1 MAFDKRKALQN
12 ALGFAQQGKWEKA
25 IAEYQAILKA
35 DPSDLTVCNNLGDLY
50 ARSGRVAE
58 AIEQYLKLG
67 QLYRADGLSVKAIA
81 VYKKIVKL
89 DPTRTEAH
97 LACADLYEEQGLS
110 GEAKLQLATAA
121 EQYAR
126 AGNTPKVIEIYQR
139 LARLDPMNIGLLTK
153 LADLMLKEG
162 MREAAAA
169 EYEQAAQAAQAAGQ
183 VAETNRLLRKAHDLL
198 PESPQANLVL
208 GEQHLRDGRYAEALE
223 AVSKVTAG
231 DATNARAWRLMG
243 EAHVGL
249 GQAQEGIAELERAVA
264 LGLDETEILYP
275 LIIALPQAGRTDEAI
290 AVCQR
295 FSADALRRGEPDEA
309 IAVCRAL
316 LGVAPHL
323 APVHAHLVTLLQE
336 HGRDEEA
343 RSAALGLAAAHET
356 SGEIET
362 AIHVLRQLVERDP
375 TDAEVRKRLEELDG
389 SPAPPVKPELEIPT
403 GAAEPA
409 AEEEPGLVWE
419 AIPVEEPPTFELPLA
434 NPLAAGDAIRLETKG
449 EFELEAHH
457 TRVYELD
464 DTGELAGIRYSSQ
477 APHGGSFDRL
487 AGTEAQRI
495 EFPAGGPSGDFSTIE
510 AAEEEGEASG
520 EVAEQLAEAE
530 VYLKYGLTEKAHERL
545 LEVVRLA
552 PDNVGARQRL
562 RALYV
567 EGARL
572 EDACGEVLAV
582 ARILEARGQREAA
595 RLEVQEGLALAP
607 DHPALR
613 EYLDRVS
620 GKGGRP
626 VAGDTGA
633 ATFADLALPEVP
645 VFEIPGSSEVP
656 EGFSLEGDLDAGLRV
671 GPGAEGKTGADEA
684 APPGFLP
691 LVMPSAEG
699 ALPDVAPPA
708 TEPFAAQSSGG
719 AAAELA
725 PLEAVPAL
733 ELPLEMEGPE
743 FGLQELSPDV
753 SPVADLM
760 SIEAEELPADL
771 RALLEQ
777 PEDEL
782 PLSVE
787 PGAVDLDQ
795 AMAEDLAEAEFYL
808 SQGMVE
814 EARAVHHR
822 MQARGPLHA
831 AVAQLGERLWSPA
844 GVEGA
849 GTAEGSASWA
859 SALAETQVLPAAQS
873 TEMPAPATDIELV
886 RGAVPVVGAAEL
898 SPGPVTEIPAAP
910 PPEAAVLPPSTD
922 GEAPLEATIPKFTV
936 LDSGNEAG
944 AGGAGGFVDLGAEL
958 EVELAAEDRA
968 ASGSTSAPLI
978 EDLLR
983 EFQKG
988 VREHLDEK
996 DFETHYNL
1004 GIAYKEMDLND
1015 EAIQEFRL
1023 AAHDP
1028 QRALTCANLLG
1039 LCYLAKGETGAAIR
1053 ELRAGF
1059 GISGHPREAYH
1070 GLRYDM
1076 GVAYEAQGE
1085 LGLALESF
1093 EALQEENPRFRD
1105 VRVRVK
1111 QLRERLQQQHAAS
1124 APASPAQAAEP
1135 PGRAKTTRQKIS
1147 FI

>member
-1 MAFDKRKALQN
+1 MAFDKRKALQS
-12 ALGFAQQGKWEKA
+12 ALTFAQQGKWEKA

-35 DPSDLTVCNNLGDLY
+35 DPGDLTVCNNLGDLY
-50 ARSGRVAE
+50 ARAGRVAE

-126 AGNTPKVIEIYQR
+126 AGNIPKVIEVYQR

-183 VAETNRLLRKAHDLL
+183 VAESNRLLKKAHDLV
-198 PESPQANLVL
+198 PESPQANLLL
-208 GEQHLRDGRYAEALE
+208 GGQHLRDGRYAEALE
-223 AVSKVTAG
+223 ALSKVTAG

-249 GQAQEGIAELERAVA
+249 GQAQEAIAALDRAVA
-264 LGLDETEILYP
+264 LGLDEAEVLYP
-275 LIIALPQAGRTDEAI
+275 LVTALPQAGRADEAI

-316 LGVAPHL
+316 LGAAPNL
-323 APVHAHLVTLLQE
+323 APVHAHLIALLQD
-336 HGRDEEA
+336 HGQDEEA
-343 RSAALGLAAAHET
+343 RSAAFALAAAHET
-356 SGEIET
+356 GGEIEA
-362 AIHVLRQLVERDP
+362 AIHVYRQLLERDP
-375 TDAEVRKRLEELDG
+375 KDLEARKRLEVLDRP
-389 SPAPPVKPELEIPT
+389 SPPPVKPEPEVLAA
-403 GAAEPA
+403 AAEPF
-409 AEEEPGLVWE
+409 AEEEPRLVWE
-419 AIPVEEPPTFELPLA
+419 AVPAEESPAFELPPA
-434 NPLAAGDAIRLETKG
+434 NPLTPGDATRLETKG
-449 EFELEAHH
+449 EFELEAHP

-495 EFPAGGPSGDFSTIE
+495 EFPSEGPSGDFSAIE
-510 AAEEEGEASG
+510 VAEEEGDASG

-530 VYLKYGLTEKAHERL
+530 VYLKYGLTEKAQERL

-552 PDNVGARQRL
+552 PDNVAARQRL
-562 RALYV
+562 TALYV

-572 EDACGEVLAV
+572 EDACREVLAV

-607 DHPALR
+607 DHPELR
-613 EYLDRVS
+613 EFLDRLS
-620 GKGGRP
+620 GKEGRP
-626 VAGDTGA
+626 AAEDTGA
-633 ATFADLALPEVP
+633 ATFADLALPEAP
-645 VFEIPGSSEVP
+645 MFEIPGSIEVP

-671 GPGAEGKTGADEA
+671 GPGVEGEAGADEA
-684 APPGFLP
+684 APPGLLP
-691 LVMPSAEG
+691 LVMPSAEV
-699 ALPDVAPPA
+699 APPDVALPA
-708 TEPFAAQSSGG
+708 MEPFAAQSSEG

-743 FGLQELSPDV
+743 SGLRELSPDV
-753 SPVADLM
+753 SPVADLV

-787 PGAVDLDQ
+787 PGEVDLDQ
-795 AMAEDLAEAEFYL
+795 AMAEDLAEAEFYH

-814 EARAVHHR
+814 EARAVQYR
-822 MQARGPLHA
+822 METRGPLHP
-831 AVAQLGERLWSPA
+831 AVAQLGERLGSPA
-844 GVEGA
+844 GVEGP
-849 GTAEGSASWA
+849 GTAEGSASRA

-873 TEMPAPATDIELV
+873 TAMPAPATDIDMP
-886 RGAVPVVGAAEL
+886 RGAVPEVGAAEL
-898 SPGPVTEIPAAP
+898 SPGSVTEIPAAS
-910 PPEAAVLPPSTD
+910 PPEAADIPPSTD

-936 LDSGNEAG
+936 LDSGNESGTG
-944 AGGAGGFVDLGAEL
+944 AFVDLGAEL

-988 VREHLDEK
+988 VREHLDER

-1004 GIAYKEMDLND
+1004 GIAYKEMDLYD

-1039 LCYLAKGETGAAIR
+1039 LCYLAKGEAGAAIR

-1093 EALQEENPRFRD
+1093 ETLQEENPRFRD

-1111 QLRERLQQQHAAS
+1111 QLRERLQQQPAAS
-1124 APASPAQAAEP
+1124 APASPAQVAEP
-1135 PGRAKTTRQKIS
+1135 PSRAKTTRPKIS

>member
-1 MAFDKRKALQN
+1 MAIDKRKALQT

-89 DPTRTEAH
+89 DSTRTEAH

-110 GEAKLQLATAA
+110 GEAKLQLATAG
-121 EQYAR
+121 EHYAR
-126 AGNTPKVIEIYQR
+126 AGNAAKVIEVYQR
-139 LARLDPMNIGLLTK
+139 LARLDPINIGLLTK

-169 EYEQAAQAAQAAGQ
+169 EYEQAAHAAQAAGQ
-183 VAETNRLLRKAHDLL
+183 GAESDRLLKKAHDLM

-208 GEQHLRDGRYAEALE
+208 GEQHLRDGRYVEAL
-223 AVSKVTAG
+223 AALSKVTAG

-249 GQAQEGIAELERAVA
+249 GQAREALGALERAVA
-264 LGLDETEILYP
+264 LGLDESEVLYP
-275 LIIALPQAGRTDEAI
+275 LISALPQAGRADEAM

-316 LGVAPHL
+316 LEVAPLL

-336 HGRDEEA
+336 HGREEEA
-343 RSAALGLAAAHET
+343 RSAALDLAAAHET
-356 SGEIET
+356 SGEIEA
-362 AIHVLRQLVERDP
+362 AIHVYRQLAECNP
-375 TDAEVRKRLEELDG
+375 KDAEVRKRLEELDRPPT
-389 SPAPPVKPELEIPT
+389 SPAEAVPEVST
-403 GAAEPA
+403 AAAEPV

-419 AIPVEEPPTFELPLA
+419 AVSSEEPPTFDLPLGS
-434 NPLAAGDAIRLETKG
+434 PLAATDPTRLETKG
-449 EFELEAHH
+449 GFELEAHP

-464 DTGELAGIRYSSQ
+464 DTGELAGIRYSPQ
-477 APHGGSFDRL
+477 APHGGSLDRL
-487 AGTEAQRI
+487 AGTEGPRI
-495 EFPAGGPSGDFSTIE
+495 EFPAESPSGDFSTFG
-510 AAEEEGEASG
+510 ASEEEGEVSG

-552 PDNVGARQRL
+552 PDNVAARQRL
-562 RALYV
+562 KSLYV

-572 EDACGEVLAV
+572 EEACREVLAV
-582 ARILEARGQREAA
+582 ARILETRGQREAA
-595 RLEVQEGLALAP
+595 RLEVQEGLVLAP
-607 DHPALR
+607 DHPGLH
-613 EYLDRVS
+613 EFLDRLS
-620 GKGGRP
+620 GKEGRP
-626 VAGDTGA
+626 AAEEPGA
-633 ATFADLALPEVP
+633 ASFADLALPEVP
-645 VFEIPGSSEVP
+645 VFEIPGSIEVP
-656 EGFSLEGDLDAGLRV
+656 EGFSLEGDLGAGLRV
-671 GPGAEGKTGADEA
+671 GPWVEGEAGAEEA
-684 APPGFLP
+684 APPELLP
-691 LVMPSAEG
+691 LVMPSVEVVSPG
-699 ALPDVAPPA
+699 VAPPA
-708 TEPFAAQSSGG
+708 AEPFSAQSSEELT
-719 AAAELA
+719 AELA
-725 PLEAVPAL
+725 PLEPVPVL
-733 ELPLEMEGPE
+733 ELPLETEGPE
-743 FGLQELSPDV
+743 PGLQELSLDIG
-753 SPVADLM
+753 PVADLI

-771 RALLEQ
+771 RVLLEQ

-787 PGAVDLDQ
+787 PGEVDLEQ
-795 AMAEDLAEAEFYL
+795 AMAEDLAEADFYL

-822 MQARGPLHA
+822 MEARGPLHP
-831 AVAQLGERLWSPA
+831 AVAQLGARLKSPA
-844 GVEGA
+844 GAGTP
-849 GTAEGSASWA
+849 GTAEGSASGT

-873 TEMPAPATDIELV
+873 AELPAPATDMDM
-886 RGAVPVVGAAEL
+886 P
-898 SPGPVTEIPAAP
+898 SGPVPEVESVVLTPGSVTEVQAAP
-910 PPEAAVLPPSTD
+910 PAEAAVLPPPPE
-922 GEAPLEATIPKFTV
+922 GEGPLEAPVPKFTV
-936 LDSGNEAG
+936 RDTAG
-944 AGGAGGFVDLGAEL
+944 ETGAGGFVDLGAEL
-958 EVELAAEDRA
+958 EEELAAEDRA
-968 ASGSTSAPLI
+968 VSGSTSAPLI

-1004 GIAYKEMDLND
+1004 GIAYKEMDLHD

-1039 LCYLAKGETGAAIR
+1039 LCYLAKGEAGAAIR

-1070 GLRYDM
+1070 GLRYDL

-1085 LGLALESF
+1085 LGPALESF
-1093 EALQEENPRFRD
+1093 ESLQEENPRFRD
-1105 VRVRVK
+1105 VRARVK
-1111 QLRERLQQQHAAS
+1111 QLRERLHQQQAAS
-1124 APASPAQAAEP
+1124 APASPAQKTEP
-1135 PGRAKTTRQKIS
+1135 PSRAKTTRSKIS